1 MELRPELE
9 LLKKSLTADKI
20 AEFTHQAV
28 SRSDLNLLETIYL
41 YGSDVYTDRDF
52 LNYRYND
59 TVPLV
64 LAAQVGCL
72 EVFNYLI
79 EHHANIEAKGNCDF
93 DNEIIVDVTPLWVAS
108 AAGHQEMVVKLIDL
122 GANVNSTTSTNS
134 TPLRAACYDGHLE
147 VAKLLLE
154 MGADINMANRHGHTS
169 LMIAAFRGHLEII
182 KLLLT
187 KKDININAAS
197 TRGNTALHDAA
208 EAGNL
213 EVLQEL
219 LKAGASV
226 ELDQDGISPLRLAAL
241 HGKEQIVQYFGSG
254 KFIDHAKADI
264 AFKIEKE
271 DIIESIELLGCWHVD
286 RKKDIMKGLR
296 SWSWGAFLRY
306 PDKPNRTRLEKRL
319 LEPKA
324 ELDYQIEAN
333 TPAEINEL
341 LNDINKLRINSLLV
355 RQRILGPA
363 NPQTVH
369 YIRYRGAIY
378 ADSGDYQKCLDL
390 WSYGINLQI
399 NNLPMLHASISTS
412 FLSFVDFFA
421 FCETKQLRNP
431 TELEKF
437 FFTFDA
443 HLGDAEI
450 HANRVKL
457 SHDELEQFIRLR
469 RVYTSLIGILFQSS
483 LARVEEIRQCITK
496 RAHYIDQS
504 GSSLLHYSCD
514 QANDIGRAR
523 KILSPASSARFNK
536 FPNSFITQ
544 ILLELTRG
552 LHVNIINQSGMR
564 PIHLAVKGKCKETSQ
579 LLLNYGAHASLNSS
593 MSNFHSHFKSLM
605 GNKTINQQIRLKCL
619 AACAVSKTE
628 LEVPHHLRSFVVA
641 HTSMDERPSSDS
653 DVDDALLE
661 DIFIDLSDFEEE

>member
-9 LLKKSLTADKI
+9 TLKKSLTPEKI

-28 SRSDLNLLETIYL
+28 TRSDLNLLRTIYL
-41 YGSDVYTDRDF
+41 YSADVYTEQDF

-64 LAAQVGCL
+64 LAAQIGCV
-72 EVFNYLI
+72 EVFDYLLD
-79 EHHANIEAKGNCDF
+79 HGSQIEAKGNCDF

-108 AAGHQEMVVKLIDL
+108 AAGHLSMVAKLIEL
-122 GANVNSTTSTNS
+122 GANVNATTNTNS
-134 TPLRAACYDGHLE
+134 TPLRAACYDGHQA
-147 VAKLLLE
+147 VAQLLLDR
-154 MGADINMANRHGHTS
+154 GADINMANRHGHTS
-169 LMIAAFRGHLEII
+169 LMIAAFRGHVEII

-187 KKDININAAS
+187 KDNININAAS

-219 LKAGASV
+219 LKSGASV
-226 ELDQDGISPLRLAAL
+226 EPDIDGITPLRLAAL
-241 HGKEQIVQYFGSG
+241 HGKESVVQYFGSG

-286 RKKDIMKGLR
+286 RRKDIMKGLR

-306 PDKPNRTRLEKRL
+306 PDKPGRTRLEKKL
-319 LEPKA
+319 LEA
-324 ELDYQIEAN
+324 RVELDYQVEAD
-333 TPAEINEL
+333 TPQEINNL

-355 RQRILGPA
+355 RQRILGPQ

-390 WSYGINLQI
+390 WSYGINLQL
-399 NNLPMLHASISTS
+399 NNLALLHPSISTS

-421 FCETKQLRNP
+421 FCESKQMRNQP
-431 TELEKF
+431 ELEKF

-443 HLGDAEI
+443 HLARCEE

-457 SHDELEQFIRLR
+457 SQDEQEQCVRLR
-469 RVYTSLIGILFQSS
+469 RVYTSLIGILFQSA
-483 LARVEEIRQCITK
+483 LPRRDQIKEAITQ
-496 RAHYIDQS
+496 RAHHIDQS
-504 GSSLLHYSCD
+504 DCSLLHYACD
-514 QANDIGRAR
+514 PLNDIGRAR
-523 KILSPASSARFNK
+523 KILNPASSSTFNH
-536 FPNSFITQ
+536 FPNCFIAR
-544 ILLELTRG
+544 ILLDVTSAR
-552 LHVNIINQSGMR
+552 HVDIINQHGMR
-564 PIHLAVKGKCKETSQ
+564 PIQLTVKGKCIETTQ
-579 LLLNYGAHASLNSS
+579 LLLDAGARPSLNSS
-593 MSNFHSHFKSLM
+593 MRHFQTHFKTLM
-605 GNKTINQQIRLKCL
+605 GNRTINQSITLQSL
-619 AACAVSKTE
+619 AG
-628 LEVPHHLRSFVVA
+628 
-641 HTSMDERPSSDS
+641 
-653 DVDDALLE
+653 
-661 DIFIDLSDFEEE
+661 I